1 MYYPSPALRMEGLC
15 GPVLAPGMHTV
26 GWSSCT
32 ARGVDASGVD
42 MVMVVACAW
51 RHGAQ

>member
-1 MYYPSPALRMEGLC
+1 MYYPSPALRMEGLG

-42 MVMVVACAW
+42 MVMMVACLW
-51 RHGAQ
+51 RYEAR